1 MSKFIKDVEDLKNK
15 KINIIDACIGFVKQ
29 NNSINKIVFGVENI
43 NQLKEVH
50 ESFHNY
56 RLNID
61 LKYDYHDKNSL
72 NPKIGKMKFIAII
85 QARLDSKRYP

>member
-1 MSKFIKDVEDLKNK
+1 MYW
-15 KINIIDACIGFVKQ
+15 FVKQ

-72 NPKIGKMKFIAII
+72 NQKLVK
-85 QARLDSKRYP
+85 